1 MLTFNTFSKWR
12 GTWQFGG
19 RVVADSNL
27 VTGYV
32 DGAAAGTNLSIVYFV
47 ILNIFYKKKNI
58 GD

>member
-1 MLTFNTFSKWR
+1 M
-12 GTWQFGG
+12 
-19 RVVADSNL
+19 VADSNL

-58 GD
+58 GN